1 MKLSEIFRYH
11 KISLHFW
18 MNWTILH
25 TVYDDVSLLN
35 FKEAASLALVNT
47 PLLVSVQDL
56 RRGSTARGGQI
67 LGSQKQLEI

>member
-1 MKLSEIFRYH
+1 
-11 KISLHFW
+11 

-56 RRGSTARGGQI
+56 RRGSTAREGKSDSWVSETTGRLQF
-67 LGSQKQLEI
+67 